1 MLQSTLSEKKE
12 KFSAAIKK
20 GKDFHYLT
28 IKSEPTR
35 RFNWK
40 NSPKDFN
47 EFFPVSKRQKS
58 FLCFKSK
65 SSYGI
70 IVLLEVSKMSFTG
83 IVKIIMKGEK
93 FRVNYGIVIF

>member
-1 MLQSTLSEKKE
+1 MFQKRKKSFPLPQRKENISVVIQCYLS
-12 KFSAAIKK
+12 
-20 GKDFHYLT
+20 

-40 NSPKDFN
+40 NSPKVFN

-58 FLCFKSK
+58 FRCFKSK

-83 IVKIIMKGEK
+83 IVKIILKGEK

>member
-1 MLQSTLSEKKE
+1 M
-12 KFSAAIKK
+12 
-20 GKDFHYLT
+20 
-28 IKSEPTR
+28 
-35 RFNWK
+35 
-40 NSPKDFN
+40 
-47 EFFPVSKRQKS
+47 SKRQKS

-83 IVKIIMKGEK
+83 IVKIILKGEK